1 MKFAIIAIFLTFTA
15 VHSAFPG
22 DDYSG
27 PIHYSADL
35 SQGFTTY
42 AMSQSDKEWSES
54 LVARLRYSGPVKHFV
69 RTTLPLKVD
78 KRIVQGAIYQSL
90 ENPDYFYVVNG
101 DAMLRIGSKWAYN
114 PGVGGFSA
122 FAPKSRNFIVCLNMA
137 GGVPFLSSSPVQKGP
152 VSWKGHDWNRLSG
165 HCCS

>member
-1 MKFAIIAIFLTFTA
+1 MKFAIVAIFLTFTA

-22 DDYSG
+22 DDDSG
-27 PIHYSADL
+27 PIHYSTDL

-54 LVARLRYSGPVKHFV
+54 LVARLRYSGPLTHFV
-69 RTTLPLKVD
+69 RTSLPLKVD
-78 KRIVQGAIYQSL
+78 KRVVQGAIYQSL

-101 DAMLRIGSKWAYN
+101 DAMLRIGGKWAYN
-114 PGVGGFSA
+114 PGVGGFSGY
-122 FAPKSRNFIVCLNMA
+122 APKSRNFIVCLNMA
-137 GGVPFLSSSPVQKGP
+137 GGVPLLSSSPVQKGP
-152 VSWKGHDWNRLSG
+152 VSWKGHDWNRLTG